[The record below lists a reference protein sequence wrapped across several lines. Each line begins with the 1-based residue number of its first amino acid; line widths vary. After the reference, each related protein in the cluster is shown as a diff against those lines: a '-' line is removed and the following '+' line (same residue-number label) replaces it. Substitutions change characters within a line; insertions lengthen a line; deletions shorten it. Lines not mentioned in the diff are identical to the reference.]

1 MLGEVVSE
9 ATAGKEAGL
18 DGPVSLKWR
27 LSQPHIKDDS
37 MVSLH
42 KLALA
47 ASLAALAF
55 GASAQTAAGTQAADS
70 TQAAPAQA
78 ADGSAVKAAFKR
90 ADANSDGKMSREEAA
105 ALPAVAEKFTQLDK
119 DSDGSIS
126 AAEFEAGVASAA
138 PAAK

>member
-18 DGPVSLKWR
+18 EGPASLKWR
-27 LSQPHIKDDS
+27 LFQPHIEDDS

-42 KLALA
+42 KLAIA

-78 ADGSAVKAAFKR
+78 DGAAVKAAFKR
-90 ADANSDGKMSREEAA
+90 ADANSDGKLSREEAA

-119 DSDGSIS
+119 DTDGSIS
-126 AAEFEAGVASAA
+126 SAEFEAGVAAAA